1 MKNIFEQGSFHSFQS
16 SYSISQIRLDEARSS
31 IPDSSLFGVIK
42 TTVFISHKH
51 SDLEDLKGILGFLE
65 QQYNVKVYIDS
76 QDPSMPKIT
85 SAETAKNIKHRIKQC
100 NKFILLASN
109 AAVESKWCNW
119 ELGYGDADKYDK
131 HIALFPFKPKGTS
144 DSDYK
149 GSEYMRIYP
158 SICYCESGSYI
169 NGKWTPAGYYVRYQE
184 NETDQFISLKE
195 WLANRRG

>member
-1 MKNIFEQGSFHSFQS
+1 MNA
-16 SYSISQIRLDEARSS
+16 ARES
-31 IPDSSLFGVIK
+31 IPTPSQFGISK

-65 QQYNVKVYIDS
+65 HKYNVKVYIDS
-76 QDPSMPKIT
+76 QDPSMPKTT
-85 SAETAKNIKHRIKQC
+85 SAETAKNIKRRIKQC
-100 NKFILLASN
+100 NKFILLATN
-109 AAVESKWCNW
+109 GAVESKWCNW

-158 SICYCESGSYI
+158 SICYRESGSYM
-169 NGKWTPAGYYVRYQE
+169 NGKWISAGYYVR
-184 NETDQFISLKE
+184 SLVNGAEAIIPLEAWFADRK
-195 WLANRRG
+195 G